1 MYSTEVKQEKCEF
14 LLTSVEYLGHRIG
27 KDGIQALK
35 SKTDAIVNA
44 PVPRNVQELR
54 SFLGL
59 LNYYGKFIP
68 NLATVLHPLNSL
80 LRADTKWVWTKE
92 CGEAFNQAKLK
103 LTSAEVLAHYD
114 PMLPISL
121 AADASA
127 YGVGAVISHT
137 FPDGSER
144 PIAFASRTLTTS
156 EKNYAQLE
164 KEALSLVFGIK
175 KFHQYLYGRRFTLI
189 TDHKPLTTIL
199 GPKKGIPSLAAAI
212 DSKDGPYTSQ
222 HMTTRSS
229 ISLLMHTAML
239 MVSRDFLSQ
248 YQMPPPRVTES
259 AFLTWHRCKHF
270 L

>member
-1 MYSTEVKQEKCEF
+1 MVTQEKCEF

-80 LRADTKWVWTKE
+80 LRADMKWVWTKE

-114 PMLPISL
+114 PMLP
-121 AADASA
+121 
-127 YGVGAVISHT
+127 
-137 FPDGSER
+137 
-144 PIAFASRTLTTS
+144 
-156 EKNYAQLE
+156 
-164 KEALSLVFGIK
+164 LSLWLAPIK
-175 KFHQYLYGRRFTLI
+175 IAILQPTHVGLYGGSG
-189 TDHKPLTTIL
+189 KN
-199 GPKKGIPSLAAAI
+199 S
-212 DSKDGPYTSQ
+212 Y
-222 HMTTRSS
+222 
-229 ISLLMHTAML
+229 
-239 MVSRDFLSQ
+239 
-248 YQMPPPRVTES
+248 
-259 AFLTWHRCKHF
+259 HF
-270 L
+270 H